1 MYRGIHLLSI
11 DSKGR
16 LKIPARHLEQVNK
29 NSSGKMVL
37 SVHPDDSCLVLYS
50 LKDWEKL
57 ELKIGSLPSLN
68 IHTKKLARKLIG
80 HACEC
85 DLDKLGR
92 ILIPSSHIKYANLVN
107 KAILSGQGKSF
118 EIWDDR
124 TWKDQIEKLDR
135 LSSEE
140 EIPQQVLSHSL

>member
-1 MYRGIHLLSI
+1 M
-11 DSKGR
+11 
-16 LKIPARHLEQVNK
+16 PARARGWRRLAAHTRAQPGAGV
-29 NSSGKMVL
+29 
-37 SVHPDDSCLVLYS
+37 P
-50 LKDWEKL
+50 
-57 ELKIGSLPSLN
+57 P
-68 IHTKKLARKLIG
+68 HTKKLARKLIG

-85 DLDKLGR
+85 DLDKFGR

-118 EIWDDR
+118 EIWDER

-140 EIPQQVLSHSL
+140 EIPQQVLSLSL